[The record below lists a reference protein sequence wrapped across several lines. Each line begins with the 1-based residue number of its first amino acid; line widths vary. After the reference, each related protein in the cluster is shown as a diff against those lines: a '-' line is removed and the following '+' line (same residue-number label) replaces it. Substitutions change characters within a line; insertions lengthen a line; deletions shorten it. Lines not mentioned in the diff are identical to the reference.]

1 MVINTQKSDFLE
13 EENNQTIITDEWNT
27 KIERINFSNIWSE
40 NKQEQAVRLIQEF
53 ENQYWIGYH
62 VLFVKENLE
71 NLEDNNHRDS
81 DFDTIFRFIEA
92 NNLLM
97 NDILKKI
104 KVSKILNEQR
114 INVNE
119 TLESVVIRL
128 KKNFLKNHKFPFL
141 LNHFINNQEK
151 NFLYD
156 HYVLQILIKSD
167 DMLHLNESILS
178 QDKLSEKTKDII
190 KDGTDKVL
198 GLLGLDK
205 KTD

>member
-1 MVINTQKSDFLE
+1 MHGSKYLTAKALWWLVVGDLLRNDT
-13 EENNQTIITDEWNT
+13 
-27 KIERINFSNIWSE
+27 FS
-40 NKQEQAVRLIQEF
+40 
-53 ENQYWIGYH
+53 
-62 VLFVKENLE
+62 
-71 NLEDNNHRDS
+71 
-81 DFDTIFRFIEA
+81 
-92 NNLLM
+92 
-97 NDILKKI
+97 
-104 KVSKILNEQR
+104 
-114 INVNE
+114 
-119 TLESVVIRL
+119 
-128 KKNFLKNHKFPFL
+128 NFLKNHKFPFL